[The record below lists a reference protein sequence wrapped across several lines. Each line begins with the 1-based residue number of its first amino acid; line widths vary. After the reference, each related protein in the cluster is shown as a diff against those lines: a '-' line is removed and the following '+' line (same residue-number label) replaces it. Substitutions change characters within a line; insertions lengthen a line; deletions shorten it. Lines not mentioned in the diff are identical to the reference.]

1 MEEQEVKDAP
11 KVEVKDVGE
20 INPDLTTPQQKEAAV
35 LEKAVDEGKVD
46 PEYGLQKDGVY
57 KINVDKPPAPKK
69 EAKSEPVKEVKEEP
83 KKEEKDAIQESKTE
97 GSVLRDERSEVG
109 LQSVGSEVRETSQ
122 DSESVEKEKVES
134 SQESTD
140 SPLELITDEPKEQIK
155 QEKKEEPV
163 KEEKILQEEK
173 QQKLP
178 EGVEKLVQFME
189 ETGGTLED
197 YAKLNRDYS
206 KLDNVS
212 LLQEYY
218 EYTKPH
224 LDKEDINFLMDKNF
238 AYDEEADDPS
248 DIKAKQLAFKEEVFK
263 AQELLRTSKDKYY
276 TDLKLRKKENIDPKY
291 KEALEFYNTS
301 KQYQE
306 QANTAQEAF
315 IKQTNTVFNEEFKGF
330 DFKVGENKYRFKV
343 DNPGKLKE
351 FQSDI
356 SNFLN
361 HYTNDD
367 GSISNIHDYHKAIF
381 SAQHADKLANHFYEQ
396 GRADAIKDAAKKA
409 KNINMDPRQESST
422 VTTNSGDRIRVVSGD
437 SSDKL
442 RIKWK

>member
-57 KINVDKPPAPKK
+57 KINVDKPPVPKK

-134 SQESTD
+134 SQKSTD

-263 AQELLRTSKDKYY
+263 AQELLRTSKEKYY

-315 IKQTNTVFNEEFKGF
+315 IKQTNTVFNEDFKGF

-367 GSISNIHDYHKAIF
+367 GTISNIHDYHKAIF

-396 GRADAIKDAAKKA
+396 GRADAIKEAAKKA

>member
-1 MEEQEVKDAP
+1 MEEQEIKDAP
-11 KVEVKDVGE
+11 KVEVKDAGE
-20 INPDLTTPQQKEAAV
+20 INPDVTTPQQKEAAV
-35 LEKAVDEGKVD
+35 LEKAVDEGKVN
-46 PEYGLQKDGVY
+46 PEFGLQKDGVY
-57 KINVDKPPAPKK
+57 KINVDKPPVPKK

-83 KKEEKDAIQESKTE
+83 KSKENAIQERKTEEISVDELPGDSQKVEQNVREQDSKEEK
-97 GSVLRDERSEVG
+97 
-109 LQSVGSEVRETSQ
+109 ET
-122 DSESVEKEKVES
+122 VEKKEEVLES
-134 SQESTD
+134 SD

-155 QEKKEEPV
+155 QEKKETPV

-189 ETGGTLED
+189 ETGGNLDD

-238 AYDEEADDPS
+238 AYDAEADDPS

-263 AQELLRTSKDKYY
+263 AQELLHTAKEKYY
-276 TDLKLRKKENIDPKY
+276 TDLKLRKQKDIDPKY

-361 HYTNDD
+361 HYTSDD
-367 GSISNIHDYHKAIF
+367 GSITNARDYHKALF
-381 SAQHADKLANHFYEQ
+381 AAQHADKLANHFYEQ
-396 GRADAIKDAAKKA
+396 GRADAIKDSAKTA

-422 VTTNSGDRIRVVSGD
+422 ITTNSGDKIRVVSGD

>member
-361 HYTNDD
+361 HYTNKD
-367 GSISNIHDYHKAIF
+367 GTITNVRDYHKAIF
-381 SAQHADKLANHFYEQ
+381 AAQHADKLANHFYEQ

>member
-57 KINVDKPPAPKK
+57 KINVDKPPVPKK

-83 KKEEKDAIQESKTE
+83 KKEEKDAIQEPSSNDSDVHVKEPENTS
-97 GSVLRDERSEVG
+97 SVQEVDKG
-109 LQSVGSEVRETSQ
+109 IRGSEETKTTESKEEVLNETS
-122 DSESVEKEKVES
+122 
-134 SQESTD
+134 D

-163 KEEKILQEEK
+163 KEEKTLQEEK

-263 AQELLRTSKDKYY
+263 AQELLRTSKEKYY
-276 TDLKLRKKENIDPKY
+276 TDLKLRKQENIDPKY

-361 HYTNDD
+361 HYTNED
-367 GSISNIHDYHKAIF
+367 GTITNVRDYHKAIF
-381 SAQHADKLANHFYEQ
+381 AAQHADKLANHFYEQ
-396 GRADAIKDAAKKA
+396 GRADAIKESAKKA

>member
-57 KINVDKPPAPKK
+57 KINVDKPPVPKK

-83 KKEEKDAIQESKTE
+83 KKEEKDAIQESETK
-97 GSVLRDERSEVG
+97 GSVLRDEQSEVG
-109 LQSVGSEVRETSQ
+109 LQGVGSEVRETSQ

-140 SPLELITDEPKEQIK
+140 SPLELITDEPKKQIK

-218 EYTKPH
+218 EYSKPH
-224 LDKEDINFLMDKNF
+224 LNQEDINFLMDKNF

-263 AQELLRTSKDKYY
+263 AQELLRTSKEKYY
-276 TDLKLRKKENIDPKY
+276 TDLKLRKQENIDPKY

-306 QANTAQEAF
+306 QANNAQEAF

-361 HYTNDD
+361 HYTNED
-367 GSISNIHDYHKAIF
+367 GTITNVRDYHKAIF
-381 SAQHADKLANHFYEQ
+381 AAQHADKLANHFYEQ
-396 GRADAIKDAAKKA
+396 GRADAIKESAKKA

>member
-57 KINVDKPPAPKK
+57 KINVDKPPVPKK

-83 KKEEKDAIQESKTE
+83 KKEEKDAIQESETK
-97 GSVLRDERSEVG
+97 GSVLRDEQSEVG
-109 LQSVGSEVRETSQ
+109 LQGVGSEVREPSQ
-122 DSESVEKEKVES
+122 NAEGAQKEEVET
-134 SQESTD
+134 TD
-140 SPLELITDEPKEQIK
+140 SPLELITDEPKKQIK

-263 AQELLRTSKDKYY
+263 AQELLRTSKEKYY
-276 TDLKLRKKENIDPKY
+276 TDLKLRKQENIDPKY

-361 HYTNDD
+361 HYTNED
-367 GSISNIHDYHKAIF
+367 GTITNVRDYHKAIF
-381 SAQHADKLANHFYEQ
+381 AAQHADKLANHFYEQ
-396 GRADAIKDAAKKA
+396 GRADAIKESAKKA

>member
-276 TDLKLRKKENIDPKY
+276 TDLKLRKQENIDPKY

-361 HYTNDD
+361 HYTNED
-367 GSISNIHDYHKAIF
+367 GSITNVRDYHKAIF
-381 SAQHADKLANHFYEQ
+381 AAQHADKLANHFYEQ

>member
-57 KINVDKPPAPKK
+57 KINVDKPPVPKK

-189 ETGGTLED
+189 ETGGTLDD

-263 AQELLRTSKDKYY
+263 AQELLRTSKEKYY
-276 TDLKLRKKENIDPKY
+276 TDLKLRKQENIDPKY

-306 QANTAQEAF
+306 QANNAQEAF

-361 HYTNDD
+361 HYTNED
-367 GSISNIHDYHKAIF
+367 GTITNVRDYHKAIF
-381 SAQHADKLANHFYEQ
+381 AAQHADKLANHFYEQ
-396 GRADAIKDAAKKA
+396 GRADAIKESAKKA

>member
-57 KINVDKPPAPKK
+57 KINVDKPPVPKK

-83 KKEEKDAIQESKTE
+83 KKEEKDAIQESETK
-97 GSVLRDERSEVG
+97 GSVLRDEQSEVG
-109 LQSVGSEVRETSQ
+109 LQGVGSEVRETSQ

-140 SPLELITDEPKEQIK
+140 SPLELITDEPKKQIK

-263 AQELLRTSKDKYY
+263 AQELLRTSKEKYY
-276 TDLKLRKKENIDPKY
+276 TDLKLRKQENIDPKY

-306 QANTAQEAF
+306 QANNAQEAF

-361 HYTNDD
+361 HYTNED
-367 GSISNIHDYHKAIF
+367 GTITNVRDYHKAIF
-381 SAQHADKLANHFYEQ
+381 AAQHADKLANHFYEQ
-396 GRADAIKDAAKKA
+396 GRADAIKESAKKA

>member
-1 MEEQEVKDAP
+1 MQEVDKGIRGSEET
-11 KVEVKDVGE
+11 K
-20 INPDLTTPQQKEAAV
+20 TTE
-35 LEKAVDEGKVD
+35 
-46 PEYGLQKDGVY
+46 
-57 KINVDKPPAPKK
+57 
-69 EAKSEPVKEVKEEP
+69 SKEE
-83 KKEEKDAIQESKTE
+83 
-97 GSVLRDERSEVG
+97 VLN
-109 LQSVGSEVRETSQ
+109 ETS
-122 DSESVEKEKVES
+122 
-134 SQESTD
+134 D

-351 FQSDI
+351 FQSNI

-381 SAQHADKLANHFYEQ
+381 AAQHADKLANHFYEQ
-396 GRADAIKDAAKKA
+396 GRADAIKESAKKA

>member
-57 KINVDKPPAPKK
+57 KINVDKPPVTKK

-83 KKEEKDAIQESKTE
+83 KKEEKDAIQKSETES
-97 GSVLRDERSEVG
+97 SVLRDERSEVG

-122 DSESVEKEKVES
+122 DTKSTEKKEVEPT
-134 SQESTD
+134 QESTD
-140 SPLELITDEPKEQIK
+140 SPLELITDK
-155 QEKKEEPV
+155 QEEPV
-163 KEEKILQEEK
+163 KEEKTETPVKEETILQEEN

-197 YAKLNRDYS
+197 YANLNRDYS
-206 KLDNVS
+206 KLDNVT

-224 LDKEDINFLMDKNF
+224 LNQEDINFLMDKNF

-248 DIKAKQLAFKEEVFK
+248 DIKAKQLAFKEELFK
-263 AQELLRTSKDKYY
+263 AQDLLNKTKEKYY
-276 TDLKLRKKENIDPKY
+276 TDLKLRSKQQNISPEYQK
-291 KEALEFYNTS
+291 ALEHYNNS
-301 KQYQE
+301 QQFKQ
-306 QANTAQEAF
+306 QAEAAKSAF
-315 IKQTNTVFNEEFKGF
+315 LKETNNVFNEEFKGF

-343 DNPGKLKE
+343 DNADKLKE
-351 FQSDI
+351 SQSNLN
-356 SNFLN
+356 NFLN
-361 HYTNDD
+361 PYIKD
-367 GSISNIHDYHKAIF
+367 GKYSDVKCYHKAIF
-381 SAQHADKLANHFYEQ
+381 TAQNADKIANHFYEQ

-409 KNINMDPRQESST
+409 KNINMDPRQEAST